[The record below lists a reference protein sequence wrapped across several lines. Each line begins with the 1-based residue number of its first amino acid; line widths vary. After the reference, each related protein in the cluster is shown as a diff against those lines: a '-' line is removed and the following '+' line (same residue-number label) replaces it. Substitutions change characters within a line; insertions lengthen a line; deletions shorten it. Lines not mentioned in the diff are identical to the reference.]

1 MVGVKYIASVSFGK
15 DSLAMLLRLL
25 EEEKPLDLV
34 VFYNT
39 GMEFDA
45 IYNIRDKVKPILS
58 DRDIDFVELHP
69 EEPFLYSMF
78 ERKIKY
84 RNREGYHYGFGWCG
98 GACRWGTSAKLKAI
112 KEFKKSFHDDIV
124 DYVGI
129 AADEPQRFEKSKRED
144 KAMPLVEWNMTEK
157 DCLEYCHSKGY
168 RWAEHSV
175 DGDVDLYDILDRVSC
190 WCCTNKNLKELRNI
204 HWKLPQY
211 WERLRNLQSR
221 IARPIKQSGSVF
233 DLERRFLLEK
243 EFLDSGKPIN
253 TREFHDKI
261 KDVLSAKEDAQ

>member
-25 EEEKPLDLV
+25 EEEKPLSVV

-45 IYNIRDKVKPILS
+45 IYHIRDRVKLLLA
-58 DRDIDFVELHP
+58 DRNIDFVELHP

-78 ERKIKY
+78 ERQIKY
-84 RNREGYHYGFGWCG
+84 RNRDGYHYGYGWCG

-112 KEFKKSFHDDIV
+112 REFKKSLKDDIV

-129 AADEPQRFEKSKRED
+129 AADEPQRFEKSRRED
-144 KAMPLVEWNMTEK
+144 KVMPLVEWGMTEK

-168 RWAEHSV
+168 FWEEN
-175 DGDVDLYDILDRVSC
+175 GIELYSILDRVSC
-190 WCCTNKNLKELRNI
+190 WCCCNKNKKELHNIWKYLPEYWVRLKELQGKI
-204 HWKLPQY
+204 D
-211 WERLRNLQSR
+211 
-221 IARPIKQSGSVF
+221 RPMKKFCNKQHGEYGNVF
-233 DLERRFLLEK
+233 DMEK
-243 EFLDSGKPIN
+243 VFADMEAVP
-253 TREFHDKI
+253 E
-261 KDVLSAKEDAQ
+261 

>member
-25 EEEKPLDLV
+25 EEEKPLSVV

-45 IYNIRDKVKPILS
+45 IYHIRDRVKLLLA
-58 DRDIDFVELHP
+58 DRNIDFVELHP

-78 ERKIKY
+78 ERQIKY
-84 RNREGYHYGFGWCG
+84 RNRDGYHYGYGWCG

-112 KEFKKSFHDDIV
+112 REFKKSLKDDIV

-129 AADEPQRFEKSKRED
+129 AADEPQRFEKSRRED
-144 KAMPLVEWNMTEK
+144 KVMPLVEWGMTEK
-157 DCLEYCHSKGY
+157 DCLEYCRSKGY
-168 RWAEHSV
+168 SWTESSAN
-175 DGDVDLYDILDRVSC
+175 GDIDLYDILDRVSC

-204 HWKLPQY
+204 YWKLPQY

-221 IARPIKQSGSVF
+221 ISRPIKPSGSIF

-243 EFLDSGKPIN
+243 EFLDSGKSIN
-253 TREFHDKI
+253 TKEFYDSM
-261 KDVLSAKEDAQ
+261 KDCQSTVMLRD